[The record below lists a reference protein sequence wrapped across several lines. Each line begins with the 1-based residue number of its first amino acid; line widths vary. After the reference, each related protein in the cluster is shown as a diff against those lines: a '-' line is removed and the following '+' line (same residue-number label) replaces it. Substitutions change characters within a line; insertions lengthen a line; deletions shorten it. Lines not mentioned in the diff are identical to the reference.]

1 MSEPTGA
8 ATDYVSLNRP
18 DASKV
23 ERVAR
28 TLIDDCLA
36 GGGSLFTP
44 HQPVWTDANLDE
56 LKTKYV
62 DSPDQSTDDFFTKLD
77 QQLATASSPAIQLFA
92 EIFTLNILPLYDY
105 LGATKIQNV
114 EKVLAKCS
122 PPVAIPDDV
131 AAAMQ
136 GRIFRGGRAFMS
148 RRWAQVGFLIEFAR
162 YFRGR
167 PEADRQQALGDP
179 LAFRELVRN
188 SPGPREPAQRQA
200 LMYLAFPRYFL
211 PIVSANDRRLI
222 RDAFAEDYLDHEP
235 GDVDVDLH
243 EINEAIFVEQG
254 GAVDF
259 YLPPWR
265 DRWRQSDDPTPATPP
280 TDQVT
285 HAWKV
290 YGSSVAGTDMV
301 PIWREKGT
309 VSLAARFLRP
319 VDSSVTR
326 EELEG
331 FVEEDYRASG
341 YAARR
346 DKLDEFHTFLVRMH
360 PGDLVVTVSRGQV
373 SVGTITGDA
382 QFIRSSDGRAN
393 LRRTVKWESLTHPS
407 KDLPLEI
414 ASRLNAH
421 GDVVDMTPQIDAIR
435 ELMGQR
441 PQRKPATGVN
451 LPDADDDLADRLH
464 VPREWL
470 QECIDLLRDRPQL
483 IFYGPPGTGKTYIA
497 KELARHLAGES
508 NVKIVQF
515 HPAYSYEDFFE
526 GYRPAQQSSGQV
538 GFELKPG
545 PLRTIVDRAIENP
558 DAVFVLI
565 IDEINRG
572 NLAKIFG
579 ELYFLLEYRNETID
593 LLYGSDA
600 TEPFMLPP
608 NVIIMGTMNTADR
621 SIALVDSAM
630 RRRFAFE
637 SLHPS
642 EPPTNGILRSWL
654 RKTGRPAETADLLD
668 ELNGLID
675 DPDFKI
681 GPSYLMRPAVYEE
694 RGLERV
700 WRTAIL
706 PLLEEF
712 HYGDKSVDV
721 PARYG
726 LDPIRKRLQRADT
739 HIEDSDDDSTVDP
752 SD

>member
-1 MSEPTGA
+1 MTDATGEDA
-8 ATDYVSLNRP
+8 GYLSLNRP
-18 DASKV
+18 DTTRV
-23 ERVAR
+23 ECVAR
-28 TLIDDCLA
+28 TLIDECL
-36 GGGSLFTP
+36 GRGSSLFTP
-44 HQPVWTDANLDE
+44 DRPVWTDANLDE
-56 LKTKYV
+56 LKKVYV
-62 DSPDQSTDDFFTKLD
+62 DSPDVGTDDFFTKLD
-77 QQLATASSPAIQLFA
+77 QQLAAASSPAIQLFA
-92 EIFTLNILPLYDY
+92 EVFTLNTLPLTDY
-105 LGATKIQNV
+105 LGTTKVQNI
-114 EKVLAKCS
+114 ERILAKCS
-122 PPVAIPDDV
+122 PPVDLPENV
-131 AAAMQ
+131 SAALQ
-136 GRIFRGGRAFMS
+136 GRIFRGGRAFMN
-148 RRWAQVGFLIEFAR
+148 RRWAQVAFLIEFAR
-162 YFRGR
+162 YFRGQ
-167 PEADRQQALGDP
+167 PETERAQALNDP
-179 LAFRELVRN
+179 LKFRELVR
-188 SPGPREPAQRQA
+188 SAPGPREPAQRQS
-200 LMYLAFPRYFL
+200 LLYLAFPRYFL
-211 PIVSANDRRLI
+211 PIVSANDRRAI

-235 GDVDVDLH
+235 GDVDIDLH
-243 EINEAIFVEQG
+243 EINEAIFAEQN

-265 DRWRQSDDPTPATPP
+265 DRWKKSEDPAPPPPP

-290 YGSSVAGTDMV
+290 YGSNVAGSDMV
-301 PIWREKGT
+301 PFWREKGI
-309 VSLAARFLRP
+309 VSLAAKFLRP
-319 VDSSVTR
+319 VDSTVTR

-331 FVEEDYRASG
+331 FVESDYRASG

-346 DKLDEFHTFLVRMH
+346 DKLDEFYTFLARMH
-360 PGDLVVTVSRGQV
+360 PGDLIITVSQGQV
-373 SVGTITGDA
+373 YLGTITGDA
-382 QFIRSSDGRAN
+382 QFEHSSDSRSN
-393 LRRTVKWESLTHPS
+393 LRRTVKWETRTQPS
-407 KDLPLEI
+407 ADLPLEI
-414 ASRLNAH
+414 SSRLNAH

-441 PQRKPATGVN
+441 PARKPATGVN
-451 LPDADDDLADRLH
+451 LPDADEDLADRLH
-464 VPREWL
+464 VPQDWL
-470 QECIDLLRDRPQL
+470 QECVDLLRDRPQL

-526 GYRPAQQSSGQV
+526 GYRPAQQTGGQI

-579 ELYFLLEYRNETID
+579 ELYFLLEYRNESID
-593 LLYGSDA
+593 LLYGSDT

-608 NVIIMGTMNTADR
+608 NVILLGTMNTADR

-642 EPPTNGILRSWL
+642 EPPTNGVLRRWL
-654 RKTGRPAETADLLD
+654 YSTGRAPETANLLD

-675 DPDFKI
+675 DEDFKI
-681 GPSYLMRPAVYEE
+681 GPSYLMRNAVYEE
-694 RGLERV
+694 HGLERV

-712 HYGDKSVDV
+712 HYGDRSIDV
-721 PARYG
+721 HARYG
-726 LDPIRKRLQRADT
+726 LDTIRKRVAGATTVVENGDDVTADPA
-739 HIEDSDDDSTVDP
+739 D
-752 SD
+752 

>member
-1 MSEPTGA
+1 MTEAAGA
-8 ATDYVSLNRP
+8 TEYVSLNRP
-18 DASKV
+18 DTSKV

-28 TLIDDCLA
+28 RLIDEGLDA
-36 GGGSLFTP
+36 GGSLFTP
-44 HQPVWTDANLDE
+44 DRPVWTDTNLDE
-56 LKTKYV
+56 LKRVYV
-62 DSPDQSTDDFFTKLD
+62 DSPDAGTEDFFTKLD
-77 QQLATASSPAIQLFA
+77 QQLADASSPSIQLFA

-105 LGATKIQNV
+105 LGTTKVQNV

-122 PPVAIPDDV
+122 PPIAIPDDV
-131 AAAMQ
+131 ASAMQ

-162 YFRGR
+162 YFRSR
-167 PEADRQQALGDP
+167 PTAERAAALEDP
-179 LAFRELVRN
+179 LKFRDLVRA

-211 PIVSANDRRLI
+211 PIVSANDRRAI
-222 RDAFAEDYLDHEP
+222 RDAFAEDYLDREP
-235 GDVDVDLH
+235 DDVDVDLH
-243 EINEAIFVEQG
+243 EINEAIFTEQG
-254 GAVDF
+254 GAIDF

-265 DRWRQSDDPTPATPP
+265 DRWKEDDSAPATPP

-290 YGSSVAGTDMV
+290 YGSNVAGTDMV
-301 PIWREKGT
+301 PIWRAKGT
-309 VSLAARFLRP
+309 VSLAAKFLRP
-319 VDSSVTR
+319 VDITVTR

-346 DKLDEFHTFLVRMH
+346 DKLDEFHTFLARMH
-360 PGDLVVTVSRGQV
+360 PGDLIVTVSQGQLFF
-373 SVGTITGDA
+373 GTITGDA
-382 QFIRSSDGRAN
+382 QFVRSSDSRSN
-393 LRRTVKWESLTHPS
+393 LRRTVKWESTTHPS
-407 KDLPLEI
+407 TDLPLEI

-421 GDVVDMTPQIDAIR
+421 GDVVDMTPQIDALR

-441 PQRKPATGVN
+441 PARRPATGVN
-451 LPDADDDLADRLH
+451 LPDIYDDLAERLH
-464 VPREWL
+464 VPQAWL
-470 QECIDLLRDRPQL
+470 QECVDLLRDRPQL

-526 GYRPAQQSSGQV
+526 GYRPAQQSNGQV

-545 PLRTIVDRAIENP
+545 PLRIIVDRAIDNP

-579 ELYFLLEYRNETID
+579 ELYFLLEYRNESID
-593 LLYGSDA
+593 LLYGSDS

-608 NVIIMGTMNTADR
+608 NVIILGTMNTADR

-654 RKTGRPAETADLLD
+654 HRTGRPAATADLLD
-668 ELNGLID
+668 ELNLLID
-675 DPDFKI
+675 DEDFKI
-681 GPSYLMRPAVYEE
+681 GPSYLMRPAVYEDQ
-694 RGLERV
+694 GLERV

-726 LDPIRKRLQRADT
+726 LDTIRKRLQGKATDT
-739 HIEDSDDDSTVDP
+739 ETDDDATAADP

>member
-1 MSEPTGA
+1 MTETTSDPTE
-8 ATDYVSLNRP
+8 YVSLNRS
-18 DASKV
+18 DTSKV
-23 ERVAR
+23 EHVAR
-28 TLIDDCLA
+28 RLIDEGLA
-36 GGGSLFTP
+36 AGGSLFTP
-44 HQPVWTDANLDE
+44 DAPVWTDANLDE
-56 LKTKYV
+56 LKRVYV
-62 DSPDQSTDDFFTKLD
+62 DSPDQGTDDFFTKLD
-77 QQLATASSPAIQLFA
+77 QQLAAASSPAIQLFA

-122 PPVAIPDDV
+122 PPVTIPDDV

-167 PEADRQQALGDP
+167 PESDRVEALGDP
-179 LAFRELVRN
+179 LKFRELVRH

-200 LMYLAFPRYFL
+200 LLYLAFPRYFL
-211 PIVSANDRRLI
+211 PIVSANDRRAI

-243 EINEAIFVEQG
+243 EINEAIFTEQG

-265 DRWRQSDDPTPATPP
+265 DRWKEKDSTPATPP

-290 YGSSVAGTDMV
+290 YGSNVAGTDMV
-301 PIWREKGT
+301 PIWRAKGT
-309 VSLAARFLRP
+309 VSLAAKFLRP
-319 VDSSVTR
+319 VDSTVTR
-326 EELEG
+326 DELEG

-346 DKLDEFHTFLVRMH
+346 DKLDEFHTFLARMH
-360 PGDLVVTVSRGQV
+360 PGDLVVTVSQGEV
-373 SVGTITGDA
+373 FFGTITGEA
-382 QFIRSSDGRAN
+382 QFVRSSDGRSN
-393 LRRTVKWESLTHPS
+393 LRRTVKWESATHPS
-407 KDLPLEI
+407 NDLPLEI

-441 PQRKPATGVN
+441 PVRKPATGVN
-451 LPDADDDLADRLH
+451 LPDVDEDLAARLH
-464 VPREWL
+464 VPQAWL
-470 QECIDLLRDRPQL
+470 QECVDLLRDRPQL

-526 GYRPAQQSSGQV
+526 GYRPSQQSNGQV

-545 PLRTIVDRAIENP
+545 PLRTIVDRAIDNP

-579 ELYFLLEYRNETID
+579 ELYFLLEYRNESID
-593 LLYGSDA
+593 LLYGSDS

-608 NVIIMGTMNTADR
+608 NVIIVGTMNTADR

-654 RKTGRPAETADLLD
+654 RTTDRPIETADLLD

-675 DPDFKI
+675 DEDFKI

-694 RGLERV
+694 QGLERV

-721 PARYG
+721 PTRYG
-726 LDPIRKRLQRADT
+726 LDTIRKRLQGKDPDT
-739 HIEDSDDDSTVDP
+739 DTDDDASTADP
-752 SD
+752 AD